1 MSLPAYAFSAK
12 TLPDKWL
19 TAIKHDSFQMTSS
32 RTSIERDARVL
43 QLYEQLIEI
52 EQRLVPTGLHVFG
65 RAAELQEKADLLRM
79 VASFDRPEHGVRALP
94 ALVAEALGVP
104 SYEQL
109 IQETATSEMKELID
123 EIVSD
128 AVALFC
134 KDGVEAA
141 AASLSERAGVNT
153 EKSLPTFCL
162 LAKIAEQLDSNNELE
177 SLMSAL
183 RGEYI
188 APGPGADIVQNPL
201 VLPTGRNTHAVNP
214 YSVPSHVAF
223 DRARHTAEALLRRYV
238 DEHGRQPRALALV
251 LWGLDNIK
259 TQGEGVAQALWLLG
273 VRPLR
278 DALNRA
284 TDVEVIP
291 LEELK
296 RPRIDV
302 VMTVSGIFRDLFA
315 PTMTLLDK
323 AVRRVAAL
331 DEPLELNYVRR
342 NIAESMKGGVAKFD
356 DAVTRVFSNAP
367 GNYGTNVNFL
377 VMDSQWETAETLGD
391 LFMTRKCF
399 AYTRDSRGR
408 MVEGREARPLM
419 DDALSRV
426 EATYQNL
433 DSFEVGITDV
443 DHYFEY
449 LGGISKAVETITKAR
464 PAIYVSDS
472 LSPQTKVR
480 SLEETVRLETRAKTL
495 NPKWYEGML
504 KHGFRGVA
512 EIENHVA
519 NTFGWS
525 ATADAVDPWIY
536 TEISK
541 TFLLDPIMF
550 NRLMELN
557 AHSVSSLTRRLLE
570 AHDRGYWNPDEQLI
584 ESLQE
589 LLETI
594 TNRKEAGIIAST
606 EIGSS

>member
-1 MSLPAYAFSAK
+1 MTAK
-12 TLPDKWL
+12 LN
-19 TAIKHDSFQMTSS
+19 
-32 RTSIERDARVL
+32 SIERDARVM
-43 QLYEQLIEI
+43 QLSEELLDI
-52 EQRLVPTGLHVFG
+52 EQRLVPTGLHIFG
-65 RAAELQEKADLLRM
+65 RAAELREKADLLRM
-79 VASFDRPEHGVRALP
+79 VAAFDRPEHGTRALGS
-94 ALVAEALGVP
+94 LVAEALGIERYDELLHESP
-104 SYEQL
+104 
-109 IQETATSEMKELID
+109 TSETRELVD
-123 EIVSD
+123 GIVTE
-128 AVALFC
+128 AVLRFC
-134 KDGVEAA
+134 EAGAEAA
-141 AASLSERAGVNT
+141 ADWLNSKASVNQ
-153 EKSLPTFCL
+153 EKSLPTFAL
-162 LAKIAEQLDSNNELE
+162 LARIALQLDSNNELE
-177 SLMSAL
+177 SLMRAL

-188 APGPGADIVQNPL
+188 TPGPGADIVQNPL

-214 YSVPSHVAF
+214 YAVPSQVAF
-223 DRARHTAEALLRRYV
+223 SRAKVTADALLARYV
-238 DEHGRQPRALALV
+238 EEHGRFPRALALV

-273 VRPLR
+273 VRPVR

-284 TDVEVIP
+284 TEIEVIP
-291 LEELK
+291 LEELQ
-296 RPRIDV
+296 RPRMDV

-323 AVRRVAAL
+323 AVRRVATL
-331 DEPLELNYVRR
+331 DEPHELNFVRR
-342 NIAESMKGGVAKFD
+342 NISEAINDGASDFD

-367 GNYGTNVNFL
+367 GNYGTNVNFM

-391 LFMTRKCF
+391 LFVTRKCF

-408 MVEGREARPLM
+408 MVEGREARHLM

-449 LGGISKAVETITKAR
+449 LGGISKAVETRTNSR
-464 PAIYVSDS
+464 PAIYLGDS
-472 LSPQTKVR
+472 LSPQTKIR
-480 SLEETVRLETRAKTL
+480 SLKETVRLETRAKTL

-541 TFLLDPIMF
+541 TFLIDPIMF
-550 NRLMELN
+550 KRLLELN
-557 AHSVSSLTRRLLE
+557 PHSVRSLTNRLLE
-570 AHDRGYWNPDEQLI
+570 AHNRGYWNPDE
-584 ESLQE
+584 EV
-589 LLETI
+589 LE
-594 TNRKEAGIIAST
+594 RLRDVSQQSGKST
-606 EIGSS
+606 EGLV